1 MTVKAHSTSH
11 ITLTSTSLFHSFISL
26 FSVYPHTGKT
36 KDVEMV
42 IGRFHPFIG
51 HEGP

>member
-1 MTVKAHSTSH
+1 M
-11 ITLTSTSLFHSFISL
+11 TSTLSLLHFKL
-26 FSVYPHTGKT
+26 FDVIER
-36 KDVEMV
+36 KDVIAINLVLTYPLRKTVYQYV